1 MNGER
6 VPSGTSSAGIFARG
20 GAWMAANRWM
30 FVPIALLGFTVMVAT
45 VTVMSAVVGHPLGAE
60 PAYDRKAANFDAERE
75 QRLQNER
82 LRWVVTPE
90 VSSHGA
96 QRSLAIRVEDKHA
109 ARIDAKRVTVE
120 CIPVMNAGARVEIEL
135 ARSGLGEFSGNFESP
150 VGGQWEFR
158 VAVEDDGVRYTDAFR
173 RFLTPA
179 GGGNGRG

>member
-1 MNGER
+1 M
-6 VPSGTSSAGIFARG
+6 SGIRFLGRG

-30 FVPIALLGFTVMVAT
+30 FVPIALLGFTVTVAT

-60 PAYDRKAANFDAERE
+60 PAYDRKAANFDAERA
-75 QRLQNER
+75 QRTENER

-96 QRSLAIRVEDKHA
+96 RRSVAIRVEDKHA
-109 ARIDAKRVTVE
+109 ARIDATRVTVE
-120 CIPVMNAGARVEIEL
+120 CIPVVDAGSRIEVEL
-135 ARSGLGEFSGNFESP
+135 ARSRPGEFSGGFESA

-158 VAVEDDGVRYTDAFR
+158 VAVDGDGVRYTDAFR

-179 GGGNGRG
+179 GGEGGHG